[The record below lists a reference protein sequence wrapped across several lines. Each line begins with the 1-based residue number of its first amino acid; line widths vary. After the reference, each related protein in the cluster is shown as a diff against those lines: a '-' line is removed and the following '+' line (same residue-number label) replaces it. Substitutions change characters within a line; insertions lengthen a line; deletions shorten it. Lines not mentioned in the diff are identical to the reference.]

1 MSIDDDYEDDD
12 NEDNYSN
19 VDATAL
25 LLSLPADLRTKII
38 NPPENETA
46 RAKIIFQTIKALIDR
61 DVSYKS
67 IRILFNKYPI
77 GNNIKNLDELIK
89 KVKNSNLGEEK
100 LSQDFISKHL
110 TQVRFC
116 HSWEKW
122 VTWNGNYW
130 EQDLK
135 GQALYL
141 MCEYLRDAQIPEFRK
156 RASTI
161 KGIEYLSKLNPLIS
175 TINDDWDNNPL
186 LLATE
191 ATKDN
196 KGGTI
201 DLTTGE
207 LRPSK
212 PEDLIT
218 KATKVSPINSP
229 PILWLKFLHD
239 ATQGNEELISY
250 LQRMAGY
257 CLTGSIKEE
266 SLFFLFGEGGNG
278 KGTFINTITA
288 ILGTYA
294 TVAPMETFVENKFGV
309 SHPTELAMLRGA
321 RLVTAQETEEG
332 KSWNETRIKSLTGGD
347 PITARLMYKDFFTFN
362 PTFKLV
368 ISGNHAPSLKT
379 VDDAIKRRFN
389 KLPFVFKPNPP
400 DLLLKEKLKSE
411 YPQILQWMIDGCL
424 QWQSQGLNPPKI
436 VLDSTDDYFL
446 DQDFFSQWVEE
457 KLEITPN
464 KSSLYQDLQASW
476 YRFASLNHQRQ
487 GDARM
492 FKSRM
497 EKLPG
502 VTYERNVKDP
512 KTNKYQRGY
521 NGIGFK

>member
-141 MCEYLRDAQIPEFRK
+141 MCEYLREASIPEFRK

-175 TINDDWDNNPL
+175 TINDDWDDKPW
-186 LLATE
+186 LLACP
-191 ATKDN
+191 D
-196 KGGTI
+196 GTI
-201 DLTTGE
+201 DLITGK
-207 LRPSK
+207 LQSSK

-218 KATKVSPINSP
+218 KATKVSPKDEP

-239 ATQGNEELISY
+239 ATQGNQELISY

-288 ILGTYA
+288 IMGTYA

-389 KLPFVFKPNPP
+389 KLPFVFKPCPP
-400 DLLLKEKLKSE
+400 DLQLKEKLKSE
-411 YPQILQWMIDGCL
+411 YPQILSWMIQGCL
-424 QWQSQGLNPPKI
+424 DWQSQGLNPPKI
-436 VLDSTDDYFL
+436 VLDSTEEYFE
-446 DQDFFSQWVEE
+446 DQDVFSQWVAE
-457 KLEITPN
+457 KLVIRPDLA
-464 KSSLYQDLQASW
+464 SSYQDLQSSW
-476 YRFASLNHQRQ
+476 YRYAALNHQKQ
-487 GDARM
+487 GNSSL

-497 EKLPG
+497 QKLPG
-502 VTYERNVKDP
+502 VTYNKNITDT
-512 KTNKYQRGY
+512 KTGKRSRGY
-521 NGIGFK
+521 KGVGFVK